1 MSQIISYPDFVA
13 RAGVVEL
20 RPLSTDEEIT
30 NVAKIANA
38 LPHWFDQRRAT
49 TLIAERVGVDA
60 DLIHRLMTREGK
72 SWKA

>member
-13 RAGVVEL
+13 RAGVGEL
-20 RPLSTDEEIT
+20 RPLSTVEEIT
-30 NVAKIANA
+30 HMAKIANA

>member
-13 RAGVVEL
+13 HAGVGKL
-20 RPLSTDEEIT
+20 RPLSTVEEI
-30 NVAKIANA
+30 NHVAKIANA

-49 TLIAERVGVDA
+49 AIIAERVGVDT

-72 SWKA
+72 SWMA